1 MSMIITFFIVILVI
15 ALIILLSKY
24 IINKTFFFIELISNY
39 LFRKYKLIVSTGY
52 NPNKKYIKF
61 LKVSEIIFIILTF
74 IFLITT
80 LMWIIKFNTSKY
92 LYIFLISAAIVIFY
106 TIFIGNFNLNI
117 KKQLDKSS
125 YKYVSPIETLI
136 KKIDKESYIYTRMKV
151 LVESLLS
158 FYIHLLIVFILYSFS
173 SLFTDIPNTIRYVF
187 WMSLPLGLASWVY
200 FSTFNSAK
208 QDVRRIMIYIILLII
223 TINKSYEDFKILLN
237 LEGQNKSID
246 YFSFLILT
254 VFTALDRL
262 LKSVKDDYKN
272 FKDPKKSCKCNKAT

>member
-52 NPNKKYIKF
+52 NPNKKYIRF

-117 KKQLDKSS
+117 KK
-125 YKYVSPIETLI
+125 
-136 KKIDKESYIYTRMKV
+136 
-151 LVESLLS
+151 
-158 FYIHLLIVFILYSFS
+158 
-173 SLFTDIPNTIRYVF
+173 
-187 WMSLPLGLASWVY
+187 
-200 FSTFNSAK
+200 
-208 QDVRRIMIYIILLII
+208 
-223 TINKSYEDFKILLN
+223 
-237 LEGQNKSID
+237 
-246 YFSFLILT
+246 
-254 VFTALDRL
+254 
-262 LKSVKDDYKN
+262 
-272 FKDPKKSCKCNKAT
+272 

>member
-1 MSMIITFFIVILVI
+1 MIITFFIVILVI

-52 NPNKKYIKF
+52 NPNEKYIRF

-158 FYIHLLIVFILYSFS
+158 FYIHLLTSTYCIYFI
-173 SLFTDIPNTIRYVF
+173 
-187 WMSLPLGLASWVY
+187 
-200 FSTFNSAK
+200 
-208 QDVRRIMIYIILLII
+208 
-223 TINKSYEDFKILLN
+223 
-237 LEGQNKSID
+237 
-246 YFSFLILT
+246 
-254 VFTALDRL
+254 
-262 LKSVKDDYKN
+262 
-272 FKDPKKSCKCNKAT
+272 